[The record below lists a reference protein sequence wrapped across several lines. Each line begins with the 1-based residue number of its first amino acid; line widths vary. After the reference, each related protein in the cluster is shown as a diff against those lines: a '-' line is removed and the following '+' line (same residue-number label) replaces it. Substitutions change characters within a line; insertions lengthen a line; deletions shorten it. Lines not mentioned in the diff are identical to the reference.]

1 MATTPLAS
9 HASYDAIPRRSYI
22 TLRPYNGDIKSYATS
37 YVNDLNVGTFSAVS
51 GATEANCPQGAILH
65 ETGKK
70 LYAGVQPGVSTYMV
84 SVFDYANSLTGFID
98 PNSTA
103 FTPQNTDRSYILASP
118 GSNPNTAGDP
128 RPDRAPPVFTRGN
141 IFGNSNLD
149 ISGSGHIY
157 GSQTVHFS
165 SIVRGGENIYGG
177 SQFYSNVVVPS
188 SQTAVSTLNVTSGK
202 VYENATT
209 PYGAVGVASMTSAVN
224 TGGPFRKLYVSSF
237 AVTNGSAVMLTYKGS
252 NSPFGYLSA
261 EELNTTRPGQ
271 FRIVSDNTSD
281 TNFIQ
286 WMVIN

>member
-37 YVNDLNVGTFSAVS
+37 YVNDVNVGTFSAVP
-51 GATEANCPQGAILH
+51 GATAANCPQGAILH

-70 LYAGVQPGVSTYMV
+70 LYSGVQPGVSTYMV

-103 FTPQNTDRSYILASP
+103 FTPQNTDRSYIIASP

-128 RPDRAPPVFTRGN
+128 RPDRAPPIFTRGN

-149 ISGSGHIY
+149 ISGNAHIY
-157 GSQTVHFS
+157 GSLQIDYST
-165 SIVRGGENIYGG
+165 IVRGGESTFGI

-188 SQTAVSTLNVTSGK
+188 SQTSVSSINVISGK
-202 VYENATT
+202 LFENATS
-209 PYGAVGVASMTSAVN
+209 PYGAVGVADMASATNVS
-224 TGGPFRKLYVSSF
+224 GFRRLYVSSF
-237 AVTNGSAVMLTYKGS
+237 AVTNGSAIFLTYKGS

-261 EELNTTRPGQ
+261 EERNTPLPGQ
-271 FRIVSDNTSD
+271 FRIISNNLSD
-281 TNFIQ
+281 TNLIQ

>member
-22 TLRPYNGDIKSYATS
+22 TLRPYNGDIKSYTTS
-37 YVNDLNVGTFSAVS
+37 YVNDVNVGTFSAVP
-51 GATEANCPQGAILH
+51 GANGTNCPQGAILH

-128 RPDRAPPVFTRGN
+128 RPDRAPPIFTRGN

-149 ISGSGHIY
+149 ISGSAHIY
-157 GSQTVHFS
+157 GSLQIDYST
-165 SIVRGGENIYGG
+165 IVRGGESTFGI
-177 SQFYSNVVVPS
+177 SQFYSNVFVPS
-188 SQTAVSTLNVTSGK
+188 NLTSVSTINVSTGRLL
-202 VYENATT
+202 ENATS
-209 PYGAVGVASMTSAVN
+209 PYGPVGVADMTGATS
-224 TGGPFRKLYVSSF
+224 GGGFRKLYVSSL
-237 AVTNGSAVMLTYKGS
+237 AVTNSSVVILTYKS
-252 NSPFGYLSA
+252 TISAFGYLSV
-261 EELNTTRPGQ
+261 EEINTTRPGQ
-271 FRIVSDNTSD
+271 FRIVSDNTGD
-281 TNFIQ
+281 NNLIQ